1 MIDQDWRKVG
11 QIVAKFA
18 PMAGFILG
26 QPVIGNVVGS
36 VLSSALG
43 VDAKP
48 SAVAKAIKADPK
60 GIETKL
66 RAFEKQHSATFA
78 PLAVSG
84 DYAKGYAQEGADLK
98 FLPGWLKALA
108 IFARVIWR
116 PLAAITFT
124 ASIAAIVWRIAVAM
138 SAGNIEVMLAATNL
152 MGTLGFTTLLGGMF
166 GVMGVYVHGRNKLQQ
181 KRAGED

>member
-11 QIVAKFA
+11 QIIAKFA

-26 QPVIGNVVGS
+26 QPIIGNVVGS
-36 VLSSALG
+36 VLSTALG
-43 VDAKP
+43 VA
-48 SAVAKAIKADPK
+48 AVPNAVIKAIKADPK
-60 GIETKL
+60 AETKL
-66 RAFEKQHSATFA
+66 RAFEKQHGATFA

-84 DYAKGYAQEGADLK
+84 DFGQAYAQEGADLK

-116 PLAAITFT
+116 PVAAITFT
-124 ASIAAIVWRIAVAM
+124 ASIATIVWRIAAAM
-138 SAGNIEVMLAATNL
+138 SAGNIDVMLAATNL

-181 KRAGED
+181 KRAEED